1 MVGKEKITNA
11 NSFPKDWP
19 IKKLADIGSTYG
31 GLTNKSKEDF
41 AEGNSKFITYKNI
54 YNNTFINTNE
64 LESVRIYKDEK
75 QNKVKYGDVFFTGSS
90 ETPDE
95 VGISSVLLE
104 EVDDVYLNSFCFGF
118 RFNDLKKTI
127 PEFYGY
133 YFRGPVFRNEVYP
146 LAQGSTRFNLSKSE
160 MIKLKVPVP
169 PVKEQ
174 YKIAAILSSVD
185 EAIEK
190 TEAIIEQTEKVKK
203 GLMQQLLTKGIGHT
217 KFKKTEIGEIPEG
230 WEVVELQDLA
240 NPHDR
245 YAFTGGP
252 FGSDLTA
259 KEYTDEGVQIIQLQ
273 NIKEGY
279 FSNDYQIFT
288 SEAKAD
294 ELLSCNIYPGDIII
308 AKMAEPVAR
317 ACIVPNHAQRFVMAS
332 DGVRLSVDKE
342 RFVTDYVVC
351 AINAPYFREQ
361 AINNSTGTTRLRIG
375 LSALRK
381 LKILIPPYEEQQ
393 KIADIMTKI
402 SQKIEAEKTKI
413 EKLTV
418 IKKGL
423 MQVLLTGKVRV
434 KVDEDEGT
442 SS

>member
-1 MVGKEKITNA
+1 MVSKEKITNA

-41 AEGNSKFITYKNI
+41 TEGNSKFITYKNI

-64 LESVRIYKDEK
+64 LESVRIDKDEK

-160 MIKLKVPVP
+160 MVKLKVPVP

-174 YKIAAILSSVD
+174 YKIAAIISSVD
-185 EAIEK
+185 KAIEK

-203 GLMQQLLTKGIGHT
+203 GLMQQLFTKGIGHT
-217 KFKKTEIGEIPEG
+217 KFKKTEIGEIPEEWQIFALG
-230 WEVVELQDLA
+230 DLCLLGPQNGVYKEKSEYGRGYQIVVLNDLYENEYFIAKPLDNLIDLSDKELSNYSLQEDDILV
-240 NPHDR
+240 NR
-245 YAFTGGP
+245 V
-252 FGSDLTA
+252 S
-259 KEYTDEGVQIIQLQ
+259 KQVEGVAKMTLFKLNNNKAVFESNMIRIRLDTKKCLPLFCLFFSHSDIYKKQIMKVAKVSSQTSISQDGIKNIRVPVPPITEQYQIVSIIESIIQ
-273 NIKEGY
+273 KE
-279 FSNDYQIFT
+279 
-288 SEAKAD
+288 
-294 ELLSCNIYPGDIII
+294 
-308 AKMAEPVAR
+308 
-317 ACIVPNHAQRFVMAS
+317 
-332 DGVRLSVDKE
+332 DKE
-342 RFVTDYVVC
+342 
-351 AINAPYFREQ
+351 
-361 AINNSTGTTRLRIG
+361 
-375 LSALRK
+375 K
-381 LKILIPPYEEQQ
+381 
-393 KIADIMTKI
+393 
-402 SQKIEAEKTKI
+402 
-413 EKLTV
+413 EKLNYLQKF
-418 IKKGL
+418 KKGL

-434 KVDEDEGT
+434 KVDDEVM
-442 SS
+442 SQ

>member
-217 KFKKTEIGEIPEG
+217 KFKKTEIGEIPEE
-230 WEVVELQDLA
+230 WEVKSISEVA
-240 NPHDR
+240 KVVS
-245 YAFTGGP
+245 GGTP
-252 FGSDLTA
+252 S
-259 KEYTDEGVQIIQLQ
+259 KQISEYWENGTIPWATPTDIT
-273 NIKEGY
+273 
-279 FSNDYQIFT
+279 SNDNKYISTTQLMITESGLRNSSANLLPKGSVLMTSRATIGPRCINTVPMATNQGFKSFICDPDVLHNEYLYYLIDKIKDQFIALASGSTFLEISKSAVETFKIPVPPLEEQI
-288 SEAKAD
+288 E
-294 ELLSCNIYPGDIII
+294 I
-308 AKMAEPVAR
+308 AKMLSSLDEK
-317 ACIVPNHAQRFVMAS
+317 
-332 DGVRLSVDKE
+332 LSVEKVKKE
-342 RFVTDYVVC
+342 SLQT
-351 AINAPYFREQ
+351 
-361 AINNSTGTTRLRIG
+361 
-375 LSALRK
+375 
-381 LKILIPPYEEQQ
+381 
-393 KIADIMTKI
+393 
-402 SQKIEAEKTKI
+402 
-413 EKLTV
+413 
-418 IKKGL
+418 IKKAL

-434 KVDEDEGT
+434 KVDNEVM
-442 SS
+442 SQ

>member
-1 MVGKEKITNA
+1 MVSKEKITNA

-41 AEGNSKFITYKNI
+41 TEGNSKFITYKNI

-64 LESVRIYKDEK
+64 LESVRIDKDEK

-160 MIKLKVPVP
+160 MVKLKVPVP

-185 EAIEK
+185 ETIEK

-217 KFKKTEIGEIPEG
+217 KFKKTEIGEIPEE
-230 WEVVELQDLA
+230 WEVKNIGELAEKILGGGTPSREVQNYYKGNIPWATVKDITYYILNTTEEYISDEAVENSATNVIPAGNVIIATRIGLGKVFMNTVDMAINQDLKGIIPKTELIEA
-240 NPHDR
+240 
-245 YAFTGGP
+245 
-252 FGSDLTA
+252 
-259 KEYTDEGVQIIQLQ
+259 EYLLWC
-273 NIKEGY
+273 
-279 FSNDYQIFT
+279 
-288 SEAKAD
+288 
-294 ELLSCNIYPGDIII
+294 LLS
-308 AKMAEPVAR
+308 KAEK
-317 ACIVPNHAQRFVMAS
+317 IESM
-332 DGVRLSVDKE
+332 G
-342 RFVTDYVVC
+342 
-351 AINAPYFREQ
+351 
-361 AINNSTGTTRLRIG
+361 TGTTVKGIRLEQLKEILLPIPQKSEQKRIVSI
-375 LSALRK
+375 LNNLEEKIKNERK
-381 LKILIPPYEEQQ
+381 KHITLL
-393 KIADIMTKI
+393 
-402 SQKIEAEKTKI
+402 
-413 EKLTV
+413 LL
-418 IKKGL
+418 KKGL

-434 KVDEDEGT
+434 KVEDEVM
-442 SS
+442 SQ